1 MLPSRMHL
9 PALNSTR
16 CFGCCEVGNK
26 LIGVGRFYQRRNK
39 LQVSAIERQSFEQID
54 SCALLKEA
62 YVIDISSI
70 ASKNNM
76 IVLENS
82 LHYLH
87 LIMSFL

>member
-1 MLPSRMHL
+1 M
-9 PALNSTR
+9 
-16 CFGCCEVGNK
+16 
-26 LIGVGRFYQRRNK
+26 
-39 LQVSAIERQSFEQID
+39 SAIERQSFEQID